1 MSDKEPK
8 PRKRK
13 ITIPNKGVLET
24 TAQTARPARPAEAAE
39 VRKDQEPK
47 KPS

>member
-1 MSDKEPK
+1 MSDKPLK

-24 TAQTARPARPAEAAE
+24 TAQTARAAKADE
-39 VRKDQEPK
+39 VQKDREQK
-47 KPS
+47 KP